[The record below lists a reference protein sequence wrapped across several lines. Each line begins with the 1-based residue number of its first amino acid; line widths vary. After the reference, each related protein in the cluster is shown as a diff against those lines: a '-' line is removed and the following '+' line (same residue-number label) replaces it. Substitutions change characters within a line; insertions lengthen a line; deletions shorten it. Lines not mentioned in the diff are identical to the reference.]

1 MISKVK
7 TIVEIKERENKETK
21 KTVFYHNCILEDWQK
36 ISLWKVVSWA
46 IKEWDE
52 IEYELVDDWKWGQK
66 AKEVKKV
73 FVKWWWF
80 QKQKPNNAW
89 FALAYAKDIAVAYI
103 WQGEEWI
110 TTQNILDQATLFYN
124 RMQDHDVVS

>member
-21 KTVFYHNCILEDWQK
+21 KTVFYHNCILEDWVK
-36 ISLWKVVSWA
+36 ISLWKAVSWA
-46 IKEWDE
+46 IKVWDE

-66 AKEVKKV
+66 AKEVKKA
-73 FVKWWWF
+73 FVKWWF

-89 FALAYAKDIAVAYI
+89 FALAYAKDIAVAKI
-103 WQGEEWI
+103 NNWI
-110 TTQNILDQATLFYN
+110 DIDSTKTLELADLFYN
-124 RMQDHDVVS
+124 WMHSHE

>member
-7 TIVEIKERENKETK
+7 SLTIRERTWTNWL
-21 KTVFYHNCILEDWQK
+21 VFYHQCYLEDWQK
-36 ISLWKVVSWA
+36 ISLGRKTSGAV
-46 IKEWDE
+46 KEWDE
-52 IEYELVDDWKWGQK
+52 IEYEMIDKDWKK
-66 AKEVKKV
+66 EAKEIKKP
-73 FVKWWWF
+73 FVKWWF

-124 RMQDHDVVS
+124 RMQDHDVVSQSN